1 MFRLD
6 RRGKWLPTI
15 CRFGDGMVQMRLGGS
30 GRTQI
35 NQMVSRQHGRQR
47 WRSPGSLPLFYSAP
61 ACAYLTTADAPN
73 VGSPTAANT
82 IGITDV
88 ACFAA
93 TVGGVADV
101 TMTSTLRRTKSA
113 AISARCSLRPSA
125 HRYSIVMVLRWQP
138 GASRRIQGRRDELLG
153 PRSGTDPVA
162 EPASRWPLRVRRP
175 AAPAPTERAG
185 APQCNPR
192 PRPLGHLDHR
202 RARATPGGDGT
213 RPPST
218 TSVLAQD

>member
-1 MFRLD
+1 
-6 RRGKWLPTI
+6 LPP
-15 CRFGDGMVQMRLGGS
+15 
-30 GRTQI
+30 GR
-35 NQMVSRQHGRQR
+35 
-47 WRSPGSLPLFYSAP
+47 AKD
-61 ACAYLTTADAPN
+61 LTTPDPT
-73 VGSPTAANT
+73 GLPTAANT

-175 AAPAPTERAG
+175 AAPAPAERAVARVGDTDLVARLMGQWLSERLGQPFRRCRAAGCVAHRIG
-185 APQCNPR
+185 AKPI
-192 PRPLGHLDHR
+192 R
-202 RARATPGGDGT
+202 R
-213 RPPST
+213 
-218 TSVLAQD
+218 VLFG